1 MFCHKVTLVK
11 LLESVTTPRILTWEL
26 VLLTEG
32 KQTFYFC
39 RGKQKTNLY
48 LLKQVS
54 LDDNRKTKAT
64 LDLGVHGF

>member
-1 MFCHKVTLVK
+1 MFYHKVTLVK
-11 LLESVTTPRILTWEL
+11 LESVTAPRILTWEL

-39 RGKQKTNLY
+39 VGKQKTNLY

-54 LDDNRKTKAT
+54 RDDNRKIKAT
-64 LDLGVHGF
+64 SDLGVHGF